1 MSKHSFS
8 PRQSKTVVPTGWTH
22 VPPPNGHERDRHTY
36 YRCPEIGT
44 ALTQGATLEWRR
56 CTYVCRKDQIPG
68 HPCRLHPH
76 RYTLSQANDPDFPKA
91 FLNKQTEKG
100 RLQLRDEVMNQIAL
114 LALRLGLNIT
124 QASAEPMRQFV
135 MEMITLGAKLGPRTF
150 QLDLEGVLSTFS
162 PYKIRQCIVNAG
174 AELKTKDMDKAK
186 QVTFVNIACDSGTV
200 LGKTVI
206 HALLTNPYHEAF
218 PMVLQLCE
226 NDHLTSEGYYCLFNE
241 LCEECFANDLVVCG
255 IVIDNLK
262 AQVSGLKHFLRI
274 FAADPMKG
282 SIKHVPCFAHMA
294 NLVFIHAAKRSPLL
308 AKIVIDV
315 AKLVKAL
322 RKTEVRKELGE
333 KCESICPTR
342 WLYLVDVL
350 AWILQREEKINVFLL
365 ASDNNETTMSQL
377 PEEWAFCFAILKPL
391 KRFSLC
397 VEASQCALWEVKDL
411 VDCVIES
418 WRKVAEKFREDV
430 KEGTPLYDMFR
441 TVVVEFVNMV
451 QRNAYNEV
459 ITSYSLSEL
468 GREMLRRCENGL
480 QTEPDG
486 EGPPSF
492 LSPRVKWFQET
503 DEVEAEVARR
513 EDIRHVD
520 TAEPPELE
528 EDDEI
533 KRICDYFDQIEEEE
547 EEAIDSAK
555 ENGSSEKNLETLL
568 SSSVYD
574 ISFERA
580 FQSLASV
587 GEMQGLDEEYIYNVF
602 RSWLFSDRAHSPT
615 RLERRCS
622 PDVIWRRAPAHEE
635 SWRGISMV
643 ALRYVTLGASEAD
656 CERSLSA
663 QKNIQGLHTT
673 KVGIDLL
680 ESRLRARYS

>member
-1 MSKHSFS
+1 MNPSVPQDVFTWLMSWHGFFSVRRKSTCFYLHQTTTKQQCHS
-8 PRQSKTVVPTGWTH
+8 
-22 VPPPNGHERDRHTY
+22 
-36 YRCPEIGT
+36 CP
-44 ALTQGATLEWRR
+44 
-56 CTYVCRKDQIPG
+56 K
-68 HPCRLHPH
+68 
-76 RYTLSQANDPDFPKA
+76 
-91 FLNKQTEKG
+91 
-100 RLQLRDEVMNQIAL
+100 
-114 LALRLGLNIT
+114 
-124 QASAEPMRQFV
+124 
-135 MEMITLGAKLGPRTF
+135 
-150 QLDLEGVLSTFS
+150 
-162 PYKIRQCIVNAG
+162 
-174 AELKTKDMDKAK
+174 
-186 QVTFVNIACDSGTV
+186 
-200 LGKTVI
+200 
-206 HALLTNPYHEAF
+206 
-218 PMVLQLCE
+218 
-226 NDHLTSEGYYCLFNE
+226 
-241 LCEECFANDLVVCG
+241 
-255 IVIDNLK
+255 
-262 AQVSGLKHFLRI
+262 SGL
-274 FAADPMKG
+274 
-282 SIKHVPCFAHMA
+282 
-294 NLVFIHAAKRSPLL
+294 LL
-308 AKIVIDV
+308 
-315 AKLVKAL
+315 
-322 RKTEVRKELGE
+322 
-333 KCESICPTR
+333 
-342 WLYLVDVL
+342 
-350 AWILQREEKINVFLL
+350 
-365 ASDNNETTMSQL
+365 
-377 PEEWAFCFAILKPL
+377 CFAILKPL
-391 KRFSLC
+391 KRFSSC

-451 QRNAYNEV
+451 QRKAYNEV

-520 TAEPPELE
+520 TAEPTELE

-555 ENGSSEKNLETLL
+555 EHGSSEKNLETLL

-635 SWRGISMV
+635 SWRGFSMV